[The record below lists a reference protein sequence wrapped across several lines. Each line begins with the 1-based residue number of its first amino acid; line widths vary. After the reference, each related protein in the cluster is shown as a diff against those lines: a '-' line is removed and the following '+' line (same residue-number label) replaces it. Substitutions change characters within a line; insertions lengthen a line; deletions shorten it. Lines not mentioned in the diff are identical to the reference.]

1 MTTDKYVATLKQIQ
15 ALVSQALGPALP
27 AEKGKKAHPKT
38 SSSHG
43 SHLAFNMNILAFM
56 NKYARGKS
64 GPQKFTLLVAYLV
77 KGGSDAQASVQD
89 IKTHWNKMKTVL
101 EGPFNPVH
109 GNRAKAKGWVEPE
122 KKGMWK
128 LTDSWKEALE

>member
-15 ALVSQALGPALP
+15 ALVNEALGHAQPP
-27 AEKGKKAHPKT
+27 KIGKKAHAKA
-38 SSSHG
+38 SSGHSE
-43 SHLAFNMNILAFM
+43 SLSFNMNILAFM
-56 NKYARGKS
+56 NKYARGRS

-77 KGGSDAQASVQD
+77 KGGDDAQASIQD
-89 IKTHWNKMKTVL
+89 IRNHWNKMKTVL
-101 EGPFNPVH
+101 EGPFNPAH

-128 LTDSWKEALE
+128 LSDLWMEALT

>member
-15 ALVSQALGPALP
+15 ALVSEALGQPQP
-27 AEKGKKAHPKT
+27 PKIGKKAHAK
-38 SSSHG
+38 SLSRHSG
-43 SHLAFNMNILAFM
+43 HLSFNMNILAFM

-64 GPQKFTLLVAYLV
+64 GPQKFTLLIAYLV
-77 KGGSDAQASVQD
+77 KGGGDAQASIQD
-89 IKTHWNKMKTVL
+89 IKNHWNKMKTVL
-101 EGPFNPVH
+101 EGPFNPAH

-128 LTDSWKEALE
+128 LTDSWKEALT